1 MLTGRAYAT
10 KAEDSITTSTTETV
24 KKAFFSNKLKKS
36 HLYKKICM
44 IPYALTD
51 DKSFAAKERKNL

>member
-24 KKAFFSNKLKKS
+24 KKALFSNKLKKAHS
-36 HLYKKICM
+36 YKKICM
-44 IPYALTD
+44 IPHTSAD
-51 DKSFAAKERKNL
+51 DKTVDAKERKNL

>member
-10 KAEDSITTSTTETV
+10 KAEDSITTRPRETV
-24 KKAFFSNKLKKS
+24 KKAFFSNKLKKA

-44 IPYALTD
+44 IPYRLTD
-51 DKSFAAKERKNL
+51 DRTFDAKERKNL